1 MDIIKRNW
9 RRLLGLLL
17 IVVSA
22 YWAINN
28 ISALQ
33 SVLSGILSVFIPF
46 IIGGSLAYILTLPIN
61 FIEEKGE
68 EWLGGRKPWF
78 RPLSIL
84 LSFLLVI
91 AVFLAIIFLILPD
104 LQQTI
109 SSFIRVV
116 PGTVTTII
124 NSITGYLD
132 NHPEVVNYI
141 QELDIDINSI
151 QQQLINYAQS
161 FASGLLNS
169 TVSIISTTVSSVINV
184 FIAIIF
190 AIYILMKKETIVR
203 QVKKLVY
210 GFSSLKVGNY
220 LVNVG
225 RKANDIFSS
234 FIGGQIIEAIILGVL
249 VYIGMLLFNFP
260 YPLSVSVLTGAFALI
275 PVYGAILGGVVGF
288 ILISVVSFSKALWF
302 IVFIVVIQQIEGNI
316 IYPRVVG
323 SSLGLPG
330 IWVMMTVTVGGAL
343 FGLTGMLVSVPI
355 VSLIYSLLQAQVNY
369 NLEKKNLDVATG
381 SHDLG

>member
-1 MDIIKRNW
+1 MV
-9 RRLLGLLL
+9 L
-17 IVVSA
+17 A

-28 ISALQ
+28 ISVIQ
-33 SVLSGILSVFIPF
+33 SFISGVLSVFMPF

-61 FIEEKGE
+61 FMEKKGE
-68 EWLGGRKPWF
+68 EWLGKRKPWF

-84 LSFLLVI
+84 LSFLLVV
-91 AVFLAIIFLILPD
+91 AVFLAIIFLVLPD

-109 SSFIRVV
+109 SSFISVV
-116 PGTVTTII
+116 PGTVSTII
-124 NSITGYLD
+124 NSVTDYLD
-132 NHPEVVNYI
+132 NHPEIVNYI

-151 QQQLINYAQS
+151 QQQLINYAQT

-169 TVSIISTTVSSVINV
+169 ALSIISTTVSSVINV
-184 FIAIIF
+184 FIAVIF

-203 QVKKLVY
+203 QVKKLIY

-234 FIGGQIIEAIILGVL
+234 FIGGQILEAIILGVL
-249 VYIGMLLFNFP
+249 VYIGMLIFNFP

-275 PVYGAILGGVVGF
+275 PIYGAILGGVVGF

-302 IVFIVVIQQIEGNI
+302 VVFIVIIQQIEGNI

-323 SSLGLPG
+323 SSVGLPG

-343 FGLTGMLVSVPI
+343 FGLVGMLVSVPI
-355 VSLIYSLLQAQVNY
+355 VSLIYTLLQAQVNY
-369 NLEKKNLDVATG
+369 NLEKKDLDVETE
-381 SHDLG
+381 SHDL